1 MSKEYRINMFFVGG
15 TTFCTT
21 VPEDEKNKI
30 IECLND
36 RKIEQIIFGPDME
49 NDETYIVNIKNI
61 NILKISKI
69 KET

>member
-1 MSKEYRINMFFVGG
+1 MNKYRINAFFTGG
-15 TTFCTT
+15 TTYCTT
-21 VPEDEKNKI
+21 VSEKEKDKI

-36 RKIEQIIFGPDME
+36 KEIEQIIFGPDME